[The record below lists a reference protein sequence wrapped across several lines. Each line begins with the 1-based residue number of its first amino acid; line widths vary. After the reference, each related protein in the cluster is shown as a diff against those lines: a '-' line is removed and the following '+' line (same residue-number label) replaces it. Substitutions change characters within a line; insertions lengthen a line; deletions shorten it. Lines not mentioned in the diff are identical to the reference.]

1 MWPMGGFGGFG
12 IFGVAGLVLGI
23 VALVKVLN
31 LKRDFEKL
39 EDEIKELKE
48 KDWTA

>member
-1 MWPMGGFGGFG
+1 MGGFGGFG

-23 VALVKVLN
+23 VALVKVSN

-48 KDWTA
+48 KDRTA